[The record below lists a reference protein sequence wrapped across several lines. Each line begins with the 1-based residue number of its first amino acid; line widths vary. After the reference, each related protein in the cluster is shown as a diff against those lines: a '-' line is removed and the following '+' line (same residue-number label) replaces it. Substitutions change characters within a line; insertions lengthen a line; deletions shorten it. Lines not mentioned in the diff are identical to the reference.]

1 MNKHL
6 LILSCILLLFL
17 GHLSAQGNPFGV
29 VRHVDGSE
37 FGILRNGELKEYS
50 ISVDDVSDLIILEG
64 DIVQTGDNSF
74 LEIQFFPSLDMIK
87 LAENTILSIYHIGE
101 DGGGGYSLLFGRVR
115 ARVSLSEDSEP
126 FNLDTQHVRA
136 DTRSADFGF
145 DYIPTQG
152 SILPTSAVYSF
163 DGNVDVVSTLV
174 NGRSNTLILEPNE
187 AFQVDPVLF
196 QQIDPEF
203 LSLTKERLPGEL
215 AEYWRAHPFKFS
227 PSETGAIIS
236 SDIAQ
241 NAVIASKEAGEEASV
256 IDNILSNPSI
266 GGEAANLG
274 TATGA
279 SEESTE
285 EVSFSPLIDPINMT
299 DLLQSLTNPEVSS
312 AETEVWSVL
321 GGIFGVLGAATTIT
335 GGFFSFLGPDL
346 PLDPALAQGLGTG
359 FLIGGGTIL
368 GTGVIMLIINGLVN

>member
-17 GHLSAQGNPFGV
+17 GQLSAQGNPFGV

-50 ISVDDVSDLIILEG
+50 ISVDDISNLIILEG

-115 ARVSLSEDSEP
+115 ARVSLSEDAEP
-126 FNLDTQHVRA
+126 FNLDTQHARA

-145 DYIPTQG
+145 DYIPAQG

-174 NGRSNTLILEPNE
+174 NGRRNALVLEPNE

-215 AEYWRAHPFKFS
+215 AAYWREHPFKFS
-227 PSETGAIIS
+227 PSETGGIS
-236 SDIAQ
+236 SDLAKK
-241 NAVIASKEAGEEASV
+241 AVIASREAGEEASEL
-256 IDNILSNPSI
+256 DNILSNPSI

-274 TATGA
+274 TATGG
-279 SEESTE
+279 ESTE
-285 EVSFSPLIDPINMT
+285 ASFSPLLNPINMT
-299 DLLQSLTNPEVSS
+299 ELLQSLVDPEASS

-321 GGIFGVLGAATTIT
+321 GGVFGVIGAATTIT
-335 GGFFSFLGPDL
+335 GGFFAFLGPDL
-346 PLDPALAQGLGTG
+346 SLDPALSQGLGTG
-359 FLIGGGTIL
+359 LLIGGGSTL
-368 GTGVIMLIINGLVN
+368 GIGVIMLIINGLVN